1 MERSGTHL
9 VRWVPLR
16 STHPTFFVSG
26 IFFILSMVGSA
37 TINQTFLCQIEQKFN
52 QDIPDFELRNV

>member
-16 STHPTFFVSG
+16 STHPTFF
-26 IFFILSMVGSA
+26 IRYI
-37 TINQTFLCQIEQKFN
+37 IY
-52 QDIPDFELRNV
+52 FEFPYHSIIKLFDLVRTKNL